1 VGLTRVAVARP
12 VFMLMVISAMVI
24 LGLVSYTRLNQELFP
39 SINIP
44 IVTVLT
50 AYPGA
55 GADDVERLVTRPVE
69 DAVSGIANVDV
80 VSSSSREG
88 LSTVT
93 ITFTDA
99 ANLDTAATD
108 VERRVG
114 TIRGALPAD
123 AAASS
128 VLKVDTAALPVL
140 SLALTGEAPA
150 SRLYDIAANQVK
162 PRLETRG
169 GVASVGVAGGLQREV
184 QVQVD
189 PDRLR
194 AFGLTLDQ
202 VAAAL
207 PRENQGVPGGS
218 LEQGRAQTS
227 LRLYGLVQSVEELR
241 DLVVVGG
248 GRTVR
253 LRDVADVVDGY
264 KRVTS
269 RTFLNGREAIGLT
282 VTKQSSANELSTVDA
297 VRAEIARL
305 NRTLPS
311 GAHIEVVT
319 DTSTFTRR
327 SLQGVQRSLAEAVLL
342 TGLVLLLFL
351 HTLRSTVVVLF
362 AIPTSLITTFL
373 VMNALGF
380 SLNIMSSLAL
390 VLVIGVLVDD
400 SIVVLENI
408 ARHVGLGEPP
418 RSAALTGRAEI
429 GLAAIAITLVDV
441 VVFTPTAFLS
451 GTVGSFFRQ
460 FGLVIASATLIS
472 LFISFTLTP
481 LLASRWLRSGAPLR
495 SPGRGPWS
503 AFVRGFEAAFGAFL
517 AGYGRALDW
526 SLRHRWLPPLVAVAA
541 LVGSGALVP
550 LGLVKAEFQPAQD
563 NGLFTLQVEL
573 PPGSSLQ
580 ATEDALRQVEQR
592 LARVPEVRRYLSTS
606 GVASAGF
613 TATGQNARFGQVLV
627 TLTDRQERTRDVFQI
642 AEQVRGDLAG
652 IPRAAIRA
660 SANGGQG
667 GQAVQVRVTG
677 DDPAVLRDL
686 AGQVEA
692 TLRALPTARDVTNSA
707 TLGSPETRLVPD
719 RARMADL
726 GVSTQ
731 QAAIAL
737 RSAVEG
743 TVVTQ
748 LRPQGQESVDVR
760 LVADPATRASLDEL
774 GQLPLAGARDGAPL
788 TVTLGQVTRAEQV
801 SAPASID
808 RRNRQRLVTVG
819 TSPVGNAALTD
830 VTTPLQRALNELKA
844 RGAVP
849 PGYDVALGGQA
860 EQQATAFAGLLLAL
874 GLSVTLEYMLLAA
887 LYESMILPFATMF
900 ALPLAMVGALVGL
913 AATRNTLNLLSM
925 IGVIVL
931 MGLVGKNGILLVDF
945 ANTLRERG
953 LDREAA
959 LHEAGL
965 TRLRPIVMTTLALVF
980 GMAPLALQLEEGSEL
995 YAAMAVVIIGGML
1008 SSTALSLLVVPC
1020 IYTYFDDLQG
1030 LIVRA
1035 WRWRPFRRSLP
1046 PSSAPPATAA
1056 SRPELVGA
1064 GGRSDGRGRTGA

>member
-12 VFMLMVISAMVI
+12 VFMLMIISAMVI

-39 SINIP
+39 SLNIP
-44 IVTVLT
+44 VVTVLT

-55 GADDVERLVTRPVE
+55 GPDDVERLVTRPVE

-123 AAASS
+123 AAAPS

-140 SLALTGEAPA
+140 SLALTGDAPA

-169 GVASVGVAGGLQREV
+169 GVASVSVAGGLQREV

-194 AFGLTLDQ
+194 AFALTLDQ
-202 VAAAL
+202 VATAL

-218 LEQGRAQTS
+218 LEQARSQTS

-253 LRDVADVVDGY
+253 LRDVAEVVDGY

-269 RTFLNGREAIGLT
+269 RTFLNGHEAIALT

-305 NRTLPS
+305 NQTLPS
-311 GAHIEVVT
+311 GARIEVVT
-319 DTSTFTRR
+319 DTSVFTRH

-342 TGLVLLLFL
+342 TGLVLLVFL

-373 VMNALGF
+373 VMSALGF

-418 RSAALTGRAEI
+418 RSAALSGRAEI

-481 LLASRWLRSGAPLR
+481 LLASRWLTSGGHA
-495 SPGRGPWS
+495 PGRGPWGL
-503 AFVRGFEAAFGAFL
+503 FVRGFEAAFGAL
-517 AGYGRALDW
+517 QAGYGRALGW

-541 LVGSGALVP
+541 LLGSGALVP

-563 NGLFTLQVEL
+563 NGLVTLQVEL

-580 ATEDALRQVEQR
+580 ATEDTLRQVEGR
-592 LARVPEVRRYLSTS
+592 LARVPEIRQYLSTS

-613 TATGQNARFGQVLV
+613 AATGQNARFGQVLV
-627 TLTDRQERTRDVFQI
+627 RLSDRRERTRDVFQI
-642 AEQVRGDLAG
+642 VEQVRRDLADV
-652 IPRAAIRA
+652 PRAAIRA

-667 GQAVQVRVTG
+667 GPAVQVRVTG

-692 TLRALPTARDVTNSA
+692 ALRALPTTRDVTNSA
-707 TLGSPETRLVPD
+707 TLGSPEIRLVPD

-731 QAAIAL
+731 QAATAL

-760 LVADPATRASLDEL
+760 LVADPGTRASLADL
-774 GQLPLAGARDGAPL
+774 GQLPLAGVRDGAPL
-788 TVTLGQVTRAEQV
+788 TVTLGQVTRTEQV

-819 TSPVGNAALTD
+819 ANPVGSAPVTD

-913 AATRNTLNLLSM
+913 AVTRNTLNLLSM

-945 ANTLRERG
+945 TNTLRERG
-953 LDREAA
+953 LERDTA
-959 LHEAGL
+959 LREAGL
-965 TRLRPIVMTTLALVF
+965 TRLRPILMTTLALVF

-995 YAAMAVVIIGGML
+995 YTAMAVVIIGGML
-1008 SSTALSLLVVPC
+1008 SSTGLSLLVVPC

-1030 LIVRA
+1030 LIERA
-1035 WRWRPFRRSLP
+1035 WRWRPLRRPRPPPAP
-1046 PSSAPPATAA
+1046 PSPAAP
-1056 SRPELVGA
+1056 RRELVGA
-1064 GGRSDGRGRTGA
+1064 GGRSDGRGRTEA

>member
-1 VGLTRVAVARP
+1 
-12 VFMLMVISAMVI
+12 MLMVISAMVI

-39 SINIP
+39 SLNIP

-55 GADDVERLVTRPVE
+55 GPDDVERLVSRPIE

-88 LSTVT
+88 VSTVT
-93 ITFTDA
+93 ITFTDS
-99 ANLDTAATD
+99 ANLDSAATD

-114 TIRGALPAD
+114 TIRGTLPPD
-123 AAASS
+123 AAAPS

-140 SLALTGEAPA
+140 SLALTGDVPA
-150 SRLYDIAANQVK
+150 SRLYDLAANEVK
-162 PRLETRG
+162 PRLETRA

-218 LEQGRAQTS
+218 IEQGRTQTS
-227 LRLYGLVQSVEELR
+227 LRLYGLVQSVDELR

-253 LRDVADVVDGY
+253 LRDVADVVDGS

-269 RTFLNGREAIGLT
+269 RTFLNGREAVALT

-305 NRTLPS
+305 NQTLPS

-319 DTSTFTRR
+319 DTSVFTRH

-342 TGLVLLLFL
+342 TGLVLLVFL

-362 AIPTSLITTFL
+362 AIPTSLISTFL

-390 VLVIGVLVDD
+390 ALVIGVLVDD

-408 ARHVGLGEPP
+408 ARHVELGEPP
-418 RSAALTGRAEI
+418 RSAALTGRGEI

-481 LLASRWLRSGAPLR
+481 LLASRWLRAGAHR
-495 SPGRGPWS
+495 PGRGPWGL
-503 AFVRGFEAAFGAFL
+503 FVRGFEATFGAL
-517 AGYGRALDW
+517 QAGYGRALAW
-526 SLRHRWLPPLVAVAA
+526 SLRHRWVPPLVAGLA
-541 LVGSGALVP
+541 LVGSAALVP

-573 PPGSSLQ
+573 PPGASLQ
-580 ATEDALRQVEQR
+580 ATEDALRQVEAR
-592 LARVPEVRRYLSTS
+592 LAREPEVRLYLSTS
-606 GVASAGF
+606 GVASAGLGS
-613 TATGQNARFGQVLV
+613 TGQNTRFGQVLV
-627 TLTDRQERTRDVFQI
+627 TLSDRRERTRDVFQI
-642 AEQVRGDLAG
+642 AEQVRRDVAD
-652 IPRAAIRA
+652 IPGATIRV
-660 SANGGQG
+660 SANGGQA

-692 TLRALPTARDVTNSA
+692 A
-707 TLGSPETRLVPD
+707 
-719 RARMADL
+719 
-726 GVSTQ
+726 
-731 QAAIAL
+731 
-737 RSAVEG
+737 
-743 TVVTQ
+743 
-748 LRPQGQESVDVR
+748 
-760 LVADPATRASLDEL
+760 
-774 GQLPLAGARDGAPL
+774 
-788 TVTLGQVTRAEQV
+788 
-801 SAPASID
+801 
-808 RRNRQRLVTVG
+808 
-819 TSPVGNAALTD
+819 
-830 VTTPLQRALNELKA
+830 
-844 RGAVP
+844 
-849 PGYDVALGGQA
+849 
-860 EQQATAFAGLLLAL
+860 
-874 GLSVTLEYMLLAA
+874 
-887 LYESMILPFATMF
+887 
-900 ALPLAMVGALVGL
+900 
-913 AATRNTLNLLSM
+913 
-925 IGVIVL
+925 
-931 MGLVGKNGILLVDF
+931 
-945 ANTLRERG
+945 
-953 LDREAA
+953 
-959 LHEAGL
+959 
-965 TRLRPIVMTTLALVF
+965 
-980 GMAPLALQLEEGSEL
+980 
-995 YAAMAVVIIGGML
+995 
-1008 SSTALSLLVVPC
+1008 
-1020 IYTYFDDLQG
+1020 
-1030 LIVRA
+1030 
-1035 WRWRPFRRSLP
+1035 
-1046 PSSAPPATAA
+1046 
-1056 SRPELVGA
+1056 
-1064 GGRSDGRGRTGA
+1064 